1 LRKTKL
7 RKDLLTTQFEKLH
20 GQGSSEQLLSLLRD
34 SYETYQ
40 AIGQRFGVSRQ
51 RIYQLAHKLKIDGRQ
66 RERQRTLRR
75 LFSSNGYSA
84 DVGAVI
90 HAIKKLGFDV
100 EPYRTHR
107 TRHFRLR
114 KVWKK
119 TVLVN
124 GAPCRIYSRRH
135 DRGTAGRGRYLEFYV
150 GSHAKKAEAIV
161 LAVWKGHRS
170 RFYVIPARDL
180 TNVKSFVIPIS
191 GKYGGRNKPKQ
202 DWTAYEGAW
211 QFIPRVTLD
220 HRI

>member
-1 LRKTKL
+1 MRKTKL

-20 GQGSSEQLLSLLRD
+20 GQDSSEQLLSLLRD

-51 RIYQLAHKLKIDGRQ
+51 RIYQLARKLKIDGRQ

-75 LFSSNGYSA
+75 LFSWNGYSA
-84 DVGAVI
+84 DVRAVI
-90 HAIKKLGFDV
+90 HTIKKLGFPV

-107 TRHFRLR
+107 TGHVRLR
-114 KVWKK
+114 KVWKQ
-119 TVLVN
+119 TVLIN
-124 GAPCRIYSRRH
+124 GVPCRIYSRRH
-135 DRGTAGRGRYLEFYV
+135 DGDTAGRGRYLDFYV
-150 GSHAKKAEAIV
+150 GSRAKKAEAIV

-180 TNVKSFVIPIS
+180 RNVKSFVIPAS
-191 GKYGGRNKPKQ
+191 GKYGDRNKAKR

-211 QFIPRVTLD
+211 QFLRDLG
-220 HRI
+220 